1 MIDKIN
7 NINASN
13 AQSKRS
19 VEENKTKVSGSDNTV
34 AKRENGGTVDKV
46 EINSN
51 TDTME
56 MAKNAPVN
64 LDKVSAIKN
73 ALSKG
78 DYPMDIEKVAD
89 ALLQAYKDI
98 K

>member
-13 AQSKRS
+13 AQNKRNID
-19 VEENKTKVSGSDNTV
+19 ENKQKISSSEKPV
-34 AKRENGGTVDKV
+34 ADKEVVKDVDKI
-46 EINSN
+46 EINSSIE
-51 TDTME
+51 TE
-56 MAKNAPVN
+56 KMAATAPLD

-73 ALSKG
+73 AISKG
-78 DYPMDIEKVAD
+78 EYPIDIEKVAD
-89 ALLQAYKDI
+89 ALLEAYKDI